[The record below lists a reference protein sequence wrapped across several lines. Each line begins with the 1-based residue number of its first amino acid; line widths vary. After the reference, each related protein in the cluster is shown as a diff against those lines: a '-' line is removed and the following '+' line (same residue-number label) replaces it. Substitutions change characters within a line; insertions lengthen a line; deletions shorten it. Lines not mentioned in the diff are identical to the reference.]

1 MNSPARWAHAATGA
15 LMWPIL
21 VGLLGRTHV
30 ALRALTA
37 CASFRI
43 KDANTEQRSF
53 QQRMLWAADPD
64 PGRAPARW
72 ALRLSLLQVVRH
84 DYYLELSQGNRAR
97 IEPIPANRG
106 LILDRTGK
114 VLAENQ
120 PAYQLELVREQ
131 VKDLEA
137 TLQALADLAL
147 IDREELPEIRR
158 QIRSR
163 RGFEGAPI
171 RLRMSEEEIARFAV
185 HRHEFPGVD
194 IATRLTRF
202 YPQGDLGV
210 HALGYVG
217 AISEQDLTK
226 IDPSAYAGTS
236 LIGKLGVEAAREKDL
251 HGTNGFREVL
261 VNAQGGSVSASQL
274 APDLRSRAPVSGS
287 DVTLSIDL
295 AAQQAAEEGL
305 QGRRGAVVAIDP
317 SNGDVLVMASRPG
330 FDPGIFGRGVT
341 RAEFKELNESIDKP
355 LLNRAIRGTYPPGST
370 VKPVIAM
377 AGLAY
382 GIIHPGET
390 RYCPGVYHL
399 PNSRRIAREGRGG
412 THGWVDIEAAIG
424 KSCDVYFYGLSHEI
438 EVDRLY
444 EFMAPFGYGKPTGI
458 DIAGESTGILPS
470 KDWKKK
476 TFKRAEDQVW
486 FPGETINF
494 GIGQGYMTVT
504 PIQLAQVTAVLAARG
519 AVFRPRLVKSM
530 KNAETGEVI
539 TVPPVPMPHVK
550 GGTPDQWQTVF
561 NGMVKTMTIGTAR
574 GITRDVAYTIAGKT
588 GTAQVFSVGQNER
601 YVEKNVAERLRDHSW
616 FTAFAPADDPK
627 IAVAVLVENG
637 GFGAS
642 AAAPI
647 ARKVMDAYLLPLL
660 QAAGE
665 TPAKPAQT
673 TVVDTSGTGAVEPE
687 GDHGGL

>member
-1 MNSPARWAHAATGA
+1 MP
-15 LMWPIL
+15 
-21 VGLLGRTHV
+21 
-30 ALRALTA
+30 
-37 CASFRI
+37 SFRI
-43 KDANTEQRSF
+43 KDANSEQRAF
-53 QQRMLWAADPD
+53 QQRMLWAAILILLSA
-64 PGRAPARW
+64 GVLGARL
-72 ALRLSLLQVVRH
+72 ALLQVVRH

-163 RGFEGAPI
+163 RGFEGVPI

-202 YPQGDLGV
+202 YPQGELGV

-226 IDPSAYAGTS
+226 IDASAYAGTS
-236 LIGKLGVEAAREKDL
+236 LIGKLGVEAAREKEL

-261 VNAQGGSVSASQL
+261 VNAQGRSVSASQL
-274 APDLRSRAPVSGS
+274 APDLRSRAPVAGS
-287 DVTLSIDL
+287 DVTLAIDL

-305 QGRRGAVVAIDP
+305 QGHRGAVVAIDP

-341 RAEFKELNESIDKP
+341 RAEYKELNESIDKP

-382 GIIHPGET
+382 GLVHPGET
-390 RYCPGVYHL
+390 RYCPGQYHL
-399 PNSRRIAREGRGG
+399 PNSRRVAREGRGG

-424 KSCDVYFYGLSHEI
+424 KSCDVYFYGLSHEL
-438 EVDRLY
+438 EVDRLH
-444 EFMAPFGYGKPTGI
+444 EFMEPFGYGKPTGV
-458 DIAGESTGILPS
+458 DIAGESSGILPS
-470 KDWKKK
+470 KEWKKK

-519 AVFRPRLVKSM
+519 SVFRPRLVKSLR
-530 KNAETGEVI
+530 NAETGEVT
-539 TVPPVPMPHVK
+539 TVAPVPMPHVK

-616 FTAFAPADDPK
+616 FTAFAPAEDPK

-660 QAAGE
+660 QAAGA
-665 TPAKPAQT
+665 TPARAPQT
-673 TVVDTSGTGAVEPE
+673 TVVDTSGSGAVEPE